1 MNNARISIQVKSVT
15 LNEVLSNYDQNATFI
30 LMLYFNVL
38 EYQIRAFNT
47 LLLNYTL
54 SKLHISAF
62 IIASLNIVFGFRRGS
77 IISGA
82 MKAYV
87 PKQK

>member
-1 MNNARISIQVKSVT
+1 MSVT
-15 LNEVLSNYDQNATFI
+15 LNEVLSNYGQNATFI

-54 SKLHISAF
+54 PKLHISAF
-62 IIASLNIVFGFRRGS
+62 IIASLDIVFGLRTWS
-77 IISGA
+77 IISVA
-82 MKAYV
+82 IKAYL